1 MKQILKKSK
10 ILSFVFLLFL
20 MSCSGNKRNQIYLDY
35 INNTIPKLEEYDK
48 KVIESFREVTGDNYI
63 DDYEI
68 VVQLDKKTIPYAKE
82 LLKYANEVYEE
93 ATIENVKN
101 TQKIY
106 IEWAETYLSYFIK
119 LKEGLLADESI
130 KQQVLDKTEKI
141 LIEANSL
148 LEEYQKN
155 VEDMRFKARLN

>member
-82 LLKYANEVYEE
+82 LLNYANEVYEE

-106 IEWAETYLSYFIK
+106 IEWAETYLSYFTK

-130 KQQVLDKTEKI
+130 KQQELDKTEKI

-155 VEDMRFKARLN
+155 VEDIRFKARLN